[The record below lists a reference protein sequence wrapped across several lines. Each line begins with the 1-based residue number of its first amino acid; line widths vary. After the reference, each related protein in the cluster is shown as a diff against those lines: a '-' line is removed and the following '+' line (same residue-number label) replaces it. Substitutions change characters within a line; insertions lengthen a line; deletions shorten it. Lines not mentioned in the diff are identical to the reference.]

1 MRRPRCPLNTR
12 SSVDRAKQTF
22 IDLNTDFHCAALPD
36 GLMYIY
42 QITTTAGNVKRA
54 VIGSKKVRFRKCNIT
69 SQSGSSPEA
78 VLRAREFAVQRHRRT
93 RVSF

>member
-1 MRRPRCPLNTR
+1 LNTR

-42 QITTTAGNVKRA
+42 QITTTAGNVKK
-54 VIGSKKVRFRKCNIT
+54 GSNRQQEGQIP
-69 SQSGSSPEA
+69 Q
-78 VLRAREFAVQRHRRT
+78 VQHNEPVGLLT
-93 RVSF
+93 